1 MARFQALVKLRSAL
15 SREGIGGTLD
25 VMNDLVPA
33 NRAKIQVEVFV
44 FGVREHAACEH
55 LAPSVTGS
63 IDYRLLELVV
73 AVFS

>member
-33 NRAKIQVEVFV
+33 NRAKIQVNVFV
-44 FGVREHAACEH
+44 FGMRDHAAREH
-55 LAPSVTGS
+55 LALAATGP
-63 IDYRLLELVV
+63 INHCFLELMM
-73 AVFS
+73 AVFA